1 MATTQQSPSASGP
14 QAILAAQLAAQ
25 QQPAQQQ
32 PAQQQQQPAQK
43 KRFRRNPFR
52 RNPAK
57 AAAKAKAKQKKRGED
72 LEGGVAS
79 LRTNNVVMKQDAF
92 QVAQQAA
99 QQGGQQGAQQATV
112 HQAAAPAAQ
121 AADPTEAGAASELAE
136 NFTVFS
142 DPIDAVGGAVGAT
155 GNYIG
160 IRADYE
166 DATPGHANEKD
177 EDLKDADAAY
187 TATALGTT
195 SSALGA
201 ATSGV
206 SMFAGGFAAYDNFR
220 QFAAMVKANKGA
232 PNKQFDALQ
241 MTDTLLQGGGNALQ
255 AGTSGLT
262 GATSL
267 GGVGAGIAVA
277 QGASDDAATAA
288 AAFGGL
294 GDAIGA
300 VGGSVQL
307 LVSGARLTIGVVNN
321 IRKPDEA
328 NWSAVAVD
336 SLGMLKGFLSTANST
351 VSAVSGFLQIAG
363 TAAELANAL
372 PVVGAAVNICIQ
384 LLDIVIQ
391 TINFVKALVKMIES
405 IMQAKKMK
413 KKADAAPAGGH
424 EQHMLEHLSEINTK
438 RYKRQLIPLI
448 SSVVNGVADCLSIG
462 GSVLYV
468 VGVATS
474 PAYGAGVAIM
484 AAGYGA
490 SATAGLIK
498 LGTALSGPV
507 AKFVR
512 TQKQFGRDVAAGE
525 KTGGW
530 RGKVLQKTHL
540 IGAYDVK
547 KSSGKKDQEYLASIN
562 SIYDMIAALPA
573 TYTEQDA
580 DQFENAHDVIA
591 ATGVSTT
598 KLYKA
603 DTPDEATRLL
613 MEALKKRD

>member
-1 MATTQQSPSASGP
+1 MATAQQPSSASGP
-14 QAILAAQLAAQ
+14 QAILAAQQAAQ
-25 QQPAQQQ
+25 QQPVQ
-32 PAQQQQQPAQK
+32 PQPQQQQQPAHK

-52 RNPAK
+52 RNKAK
-57 AAAKAKAKQKKRGED
+57 AAATAKAKQKARGDALAKGRDD
-72 LEGGVAS
+72 LHTQQVITDLTPQQGV
-79 LRTNNVVMKQDAF
+79 QP
-92 QVAQQAA
+92 VAQHNAVQ
-99 QQGGQQGAQQATV
+99 
-112 HQAAAPAAQ
+112 PAAQ
-121 AADPTEAGAASELAE
+121 AVDPTDAGAASELAE

-155 GNYIG
+155 GGYIG

-166 DATPGHANEKD
+166 DATPGHAREKAD
-177 EDLKDADAAY
+177 DQKDTGAEH
-187 TATALGTT
+187 TSTALGTA
-195 SSALGA
+195 SSGLGA

-220 QFAAMVKANKGA
+220 QFAAMVKANKTA
-232 PNKQFDALQ
+232 ATYDRLR
-241 MTDTLLQGGGNALQ
+241 MTDTLLQGGGNAIQ

-262 GATSL
+262 TATGL
-267 GGVGAGIAVA
+267 GGMGAGIASA
-277 QGASDDAATAA
+277 QDATNDVAATAA
-288 AAFGGL
+288 SAFGGL

-307 LVSGARLTIGVVNN
+307 LVSGARVTIGVVNN
-321 IRKPDEA
+321 LRKRDEA
-328 NWSAVAVD
+328 DWSATATD
-336 SLGMLKGFLSTANST
+336 SLGMLKGFLSTASST

-372 PVVGAAVNICIQ
+372 PVVGAAVNICVQ

-391 TINFVKALVKMIES
+391 TINFVKALVRMIDAIMES
-405 IMQAKKMK
+405 RSMK
-413 KKADAAPAGGH
+413 KKAEAADAGSH
-424 EQHMLEHLSEINTK
+424 EQQMLGHLSEINTK

-448 SSVVNGVADCLSIG
+448 SSVVNGVADCISIG
-462 GSVLYV
+462 GSVLNV

-507 AKFVR
+507 AKLVR
-512 TQKQFGRDVAAGE
+512 TQKQFGRDVASGE

-530 RGKVLQKTHL
+530 RGKVLEKTHL
-540 IGAYDVK
+540 VGAYDVS
-547 KSSGKKDQEYLASIN
+547 KSSGEKDKRYLASVN

-573 TYTEQDA
+573 AYTDQDA
-580 DQFENAHDVIA
+580 DQFENVHEVIK
-591 ATGVSTT
+591 ATGVST
-598 KLYKA
+598 KQLY
-603 DTPDEATRLL
+603 EAANQDVATGLL
-613 MEALKKRD
+613 MDALKKRD